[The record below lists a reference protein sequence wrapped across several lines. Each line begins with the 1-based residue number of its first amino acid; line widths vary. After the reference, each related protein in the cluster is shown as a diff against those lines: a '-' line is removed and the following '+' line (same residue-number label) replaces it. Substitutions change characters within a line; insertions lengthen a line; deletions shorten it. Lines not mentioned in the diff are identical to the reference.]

1 MSMSDNWSSVAGVV
15 QRGHGVASGRGPNS
29 PYPISSLRM
38 QAPFFKARGLD
49 LSPYF
54 EGTLNLSIA
63 PHTFKLLKPQF
74 TFPLVAWT
82 TLHPPETF
90 SFSVC
95 RVIYRQVSYDGWVYY
110 PHPETKIR
118 HFQDPT
124 IIEVITTFIP
134 ELTYGDM
141 LELQVKAAEIVID
154 PQ

>member
-1 MSMSDNWSSVAGVV
+1 LTVSGRVI
-15 QRGHGVASGRGPNS
+15 RGHGVASGRGPNS

-38 QAPFFKARGLD
+38 QKPFFKERGLD
-49 LSPYF
+49 LSAYF
-54 EGTLNLSIA
+54 EGTLNLSIV
-63 PHTFKLLKPQF
+63 PHSLKMLKPQF

-90 SFSVC
+90 SFSAC
-95 RVIYRQVSYDGWVYY
+95 RVIYRGATCAGWVYY

-134 ELTYGDM
+134 DLDYGDTM
-141 LELQVKAAEIVID
+141 ELQLNADELMID
-154 PQ
+154 PE